1 MNQMNS
7 GLISTRYARALLDYA
22 AEMGE
27 QEEVYEKMK
36 LLSEIYLEV
45 SDLRYAIQNQSVSNS
60 EKRAVI
66 TTACGGS
73 LPSSFSKMLTLIL
86 RNERQEHLLYIALR
100 FVELYREKFHI
111 QYGKLITAVE
121 MDKERARLLTSRIE
135 KIVGGELEVESVVD
149 PAIIGGFVLNLDGFR
164 WDASISGELTR
175 IKSRFS

>member
-1 MNQMNS
+1 
-7 GLISTRYARALLDYA
+7 
-22 AEMGE
+22 
-27 QEEVYEKMK
+27 
-36 LLSEIYLEV
+36 
-45 SDLRYAIQNQSVSNS
+45 
-60 EKRAVI
+60 
-66 TTACGGS
+66 
-73 LPSSFSKMLTLIL
+73 MLTLIL

-121 MDKERARLLTSRIE
+121 MDKERAQLLTSRIE

>member
-1 MNQMNS
+1 MNS

-121 MDKERARLLTSRIE
+121 MDKERAQLLTSRIE

>member
-1 MNQMNS
+1 MNS
-7 GLISTRYARALLDYA
+7 GLISTRYARALLEYA
-22 AEMGE
+22 AETGE

-36 LLSEIYLEV
+36 LLSEIFLEV
-45 SDLRYAIQNQSVSNS
+45 TELRYAIQNQSISTS

-100 FVELYREKFHI
+100 YVELYREKFHI
-111 QYGKLITAVE
+111 QYGKLITAVD
-121 MDKERARLLTSRIE
+121 MGKEKAQQLTTRIE

>member
-1 MNQMNS
+1 MNS

>member
-1 MNQMNS
+1 MNS
-7 GLISTRYARALLDYA
+7 GLISTRYARALLEYA

-36 LLSEIYLEV
+36 LLSEIFLEV
-45 SDLRYAIQNQSVSNS
+45 TELRYAIQNQSISTP

-100 FVELYREKFHI
+100 YVELYREKFHI
-111 QYGKLITAVE
+111 QYGKLITAVD
-121 MDKERARLLTSRIE
+121 MGKEKAQQLTTRIE

-175 IKSRFS
+175 IKSRFA